1 MKRKKRIFKKRG
13 IKLQGHKTR
22 EFLSQEKM
30 FLELWYYKTSS
41 DRLKEKISIM
51 LEFVD
56 YFLKSLEYNTIV
68 LSDERLEK
76 IDFQVHQLVLS

>member
-1 MKRKKRIFKKRG
+1 M
-13 IKLQGHKTR
+13 
-22 EFLSQEKM
+22 SQEKM

-56 YFLKSLEYNTIV
+56 YFLKSLEYNTIA